1 MKEEMKKDMYEGNE
15 KNEENVEMNENKNG
29 KNEEKP
35 VNILNTIFENLITL
49 ICIVLHFILIIFTF
63 NRLDENM
70 FINVTKFF
78 SFGVLIITIIIF
90 EIAYK
95 KDSGKGALYGIEA
108 LMIAINTLIINN
120 MMKRFNM
127 SFKNYLIISMSVFLI
142 YYVFKIVI
150 LYTQNRKRY
159 LESLSDIR
167 DIVK

>member
-1 MKEEMKKDMYEGNE
+1 
-15 KNEENVEMNENKNG
+15 
-29 KNEEKP
+29 
-35 VNILNTIFENLITL
+35 
-49 ICIVLHFILIIFTF
+49 
-63 NRLDENM
+63 
-70 FINVTKFF
+70 
-78 SFGVLIITIIIF
+78 
-90 EIAYK
+90 
-95 KDSGKGALYGIEA
+95 
-108 LMIAINTLIINN
+108 MIAINTLIINN

>member
-1 MKEEMKKDMYEGNE
+1 MREDMNE
-15 KNEENVEMNENKNG
+15 KNIEI
-29 KNEEKP
+29 NEEKNEVKP
-35 VNILNTIFENLITL
+35 GNILTTIFENLITL
-49 ICIVLHFILIIFTF
+49 ICIVLHYILIIFTF

-70 FINVTKFF
+70 FMNITKFF
-78 SFGVLIITIIIF
+78 SLGVLIITIIIF
-90 EIAYK
+90 EISYK

-120 MMKRFNM
+120 MMKRFNI
-127 SFKNYLIISMSVFLI
+127 SFQNYLIISMSVFLI
-142 YYVFKIVI
+142 YYIFKIVI